1 MLLFNQRSEQLRFQI
16 RRCQEQVNI
25 LSDANLKLSLSNSSL
40 EEKICRYNN
49 LKNIIEKL
57 NQELGLDYIIDTL
70 VDILFSLI
78 GRNKG
83 ACLLYLVDQSRQ
95 KLNLLGSRKENEGS
109 VIKDKEG
116 DLFDSW
122 VVKHTSPLLVQ
133 DGRKDFR
140 FDPQKLKSG
149 DKRQVGSLISAP
161 LISENKFLGI
171 LRLDSQLPGAYSQE
185 DLRLL
190 AVISD
195 IAAIAIEN
203 SEFFERTRDLAIHD
217 GLTGLFTKNYFL
229 ERLNQECLA
238 SRRQKTPLSLLMLD
252 VDLFK
257 NYNDKFG
264 HASGDIV
271 LRRLSAL
278 IKEFLVSQNYLACRF
293 GGEEFCVL
301 LMDKGLQQA
310 LDIAELLRKTIEMSK
325 INFRRQEAKV
335 TVSIGAAVF
344 SAGMSEPEELIRK
357 ADQAMYAA
365 KEAGRNQVKC

>member
-25 LSDANLKLSLSNSSL
+25 LADENLKLSQSNYSL
-40 EEKICRYNN
+40 EEKISRYNN
-49 LKNIIEKL
+49 LKNIIEKI
-57 NQELGLDYIIDTL
+57 NQDIGLDYIVDTL
-70 VDILFSLI
+70 ADIVFSLI

-83 ACLLYLVDQSRQ
+83 VCLLYLVDQSRQ
-95 KLNLLGSRKENEGS
+95 KLNLLAARKENAQL

-116 DLFDSW
+116 DIFDSW
-122 VVKHTSPLLVQ
+122 VVKHTSPLLVE

-140 FDPQKLKSG
+140 FDPQRLKG
-149 DKRQVGSLISAP
+149 ADRRQVGSLISAP
-161 LISENKFLGI
+161 LTNENQFLGI
-171 LRLDSQLPGAYSQE
+171 LRLDSQNPGSYSQE

-190 AVISD
+190 AIISD
-195 IAAIAIEN
+195 IAAVAIEN

-217 GLTGLFTKNYFL
+217 SLTGLFTKNYFL
-229 ERLNQECLA
+229 ERLSQECLA
-238 SRRQKTPLSLLMLD
+238 SRRQKTALSLLMLD

-278 IKEFLVSQNYLACRF
+278 IKEALVSQNYLACRF
-293 GGEEFCVL
+293 GGEEFCIL
-301 LMDKGLQQA
+301 LMDKDKKQA
-310 LDIAELLRKTIEMSK
+310 LDIAELLRKVIEMSK

-335 TVSIGAAVF
+335 TVSIGVAAF
-344 SAGMSEPEELIRK
+344 SPGMPADEDLIRQ

-365 KEAGRNQVKC
+365 KQAGRNRVKC